1 MTKASDPQR
10 AGRVST
16 YLFQEVDIFV
26 QSQAEVWRSSNR
38 ALETAKRPL
47 FRYAIFGPLAYSKW
61 SDTGRVGRAAVRS
74 RILASLFLITTSLG
88 GCGLFPMSGPA
99 TIDIWVNQGHQDPKS
114 LPYALVRVTPK
125 ITSVLGKAAPRL
137 TSFGDRRR
145 PKDLRFGVGDIVS
158 VTIFEA
164 ASGGLFIPAEAGV
177 RPGNFI
183 TIPNKA
189 VDVNGNISIP

>member
-1 MTKASDPQR
+1 
-10 AGRVST
+10 
-16 YLFQEVDIFV
+16 
-26 QSQAEVWRSSNR
+26 
-38 ALETAKRPL
+38 
-47 FRYAIFGPLAYSKW
+47 
-61 SDTGRVGRAAVRS
+61 
-74 RILASLFLITTSLG
+74 
-88 GCGLFPMSGPA
+88 MSGPA

-183 TIPNKA
+183 TIPSQA
-189 VDVNGNISIP
+189 VDVNGNIFIASGVAIRARVRTQVELQQAITDSIKDRVIEPWANASV